1 VTLDNAG
8 AREIATALQGLAGQ
22 SGGEGARTPV
32 SIAAIDSSNAIAL
45 RGDPTSVARFA
56 EMAKQLDAR
65 AQSGAE
71 IRVYRLEYA
80 NAETFWAPALLVLSL
95 ICDGIDGSLAI
106 VTNKSTKWGAILDS
120 TVDRLTEIFWV
131 LALYKVGADL
141 NLLIIVLLAAFVQE
155 YMRARAGGLGVAEV
169 GIVTF
174 AERPVRASFVFIVFI
189 ALQLN
194 FTIYNQIIMCWL
206 VLQLISL
213 FMLTRFTYSKLR

>member
-1 VTLDNAG
+1 MTKNEFFLTWRKLHGDANISGIVKAWLSISYLLVKPLTKVRVTPNVLT
-8 AREIATALQGLAGQ
+8 ILGLLFG
-22 SGGEGARTPV
+22 V
-32 SIAAIDSSNAIAL
+32 L
-45 RGDPTSVARFA
+45 LYV
-56 EMAKQLDAR
+56 
-65 AQSGAE
+65 
-71 IRVYRLEYA
+71 

-131 LALYKVGADL
+131 LALYKVGADIK
-141 NLLIIVLLAAFVQE
+141 LLIIVFLAASVQE

-194 FTIYNQIIMCWL
+194 FTIYNQIIICWL

>member
-1 VTLDNAG
+1 MKRDEFFSVWRRLH
-8 AREIATALQGLAGQ
+8 
-22 SGGEGARTPV
+22 
-32 SIAAIDSSNAIAL
+32 
-45 RGDPTSVARFA
+45 GD
-56 EMAKQLDAR
+56 
-65 AQSGAE
+65 AE
-71 IRVYRLEYA
+71 ISGIIKGWLSISYLIVKPLAKVRVTPNILTILGLFFGVLLYA

-141 NLLIIVLLAAFVQE
+141 NLLIIVLLAASVQE
-155 YMRARAGGLGVAEV
+155 YMRARAAGLGVSEV

-189 ALQLN
+189 SLQFN
-194 FTIYNQIIMCWL
+194 FTIYNQIIIFWL
-206 VLQLISL
+206 ALQLISL
-213 FMLTRFTYSKLR
+213 FMLSRFNYSKLR

>member
-1 VTLDNAG
+1 MKRDEFFSVWRRLH
-8 AREIATALQGLAGQ
+8 
-22 SGGEGARTPV
+22 
-32 SIAAIDSSNAIAL
+32 
-45 RGDPTSVARFA
+45 GD
-56 EMAKQLDAR
+56 
-65 AQSGAE
+65 AE
-71 IRVYRLEYA
+71 ISGIIKGWLSISYLIVKPLAKVSVTPNILTILGLFFGVLLYA

-141 NLLIIVLLAAFVQE
+141 NLLIIVLLAASVQE
-155 YMRARAGGLGVAEV
+155 YMRARAAGLGVSEV

-189 ALQLN
+189 SLQFN
-194 FTIYNQIIMCWL
+194 FTIYNQIIIFWL
-206 VLQLISL
+206 ALQLISL
-213 FMLTRFTYSKLR
+213 FMLSRFTYSKLR

>member
-1 VTLDNAG
+1 MKRDEFFSVWRRLH
-8 AREIATALQGLAGQ
+8 
-22 SGGEGARTPV
+22 
-32 SIAAIDSSNAIAL
+32 
-45 RGDPTSVARFA
+45 GD
-56 EMAKQLDAR
+56 
-65 AQSGAE
+65 AE
-71 IRVYRLEYA
+71 ISGIIKGWLSISYLIVKPLVKVRVTPNILTILGLFFGVLLYA

-141 NLLIIVLLAAFVQE
+141 NLLIIVLLAASVQE
-155 YMRARAGGLGVAEV
+155 YMRARAAGLGVSEV

-189 ALQLN
+189 SLQFN
-194 FTIYNQIIMCWL
+194 FTIYNQIIICWL
-206 VLQLISL
+206 ALQLISL
-213 FMLTRFTYSKLR
+213 FMLSRFTYSKLR

>member
-1 VTLDNAG
+1 MKKD
-8 AREIATALQGLAGQ
+8 EFF
-22 SGGEGARTPV
+22 
-32 SIAAIDSSNAIAL
+32 SIWGRL
-45 RGDPTSVARFA
+45 HGD
-56 EMAKQLDAR
+56 
-65 AQSGAE
+65 AE
-71 IRVYRLEYA
+71 ISGIIKGWLNISYLIVKPLAKVRITPNVLTILGLLFGALLYV

-106 VTNKSTKWGAILDS
+106 VTNKSTKWGAILDA

-141 NLLIIVLLAAFVQE
+141 NLLIIVLLAASVQE
-155 YMRARAGGLGVAEV
+155 YMRARAAGLGVSEV

-194 FTIYNQIIMCWL
+194 FTIYNQIIICWL